1 MFAHSQKWQG
11 FSWRKC
17 TFGDGL
23 RAVFAIIGC
32 FSAFCGVG
40 TQGAIYYGMKTTT
53 HNGGHHMTRKTQDW
67 MTCPCCGNNEVTCLD
82 QADKGEAKCTKC
94 GRDGEIVGKVWN
106 KVSLDWS

>member
-1 MFAHSQKWQG
+1 
-11 FSWRKC
+11 
-17 TFGDGL
+17 
-23 RAVFAIIGC
+23 
-32 FSAFCGVG
+32 
-40 TQGAIYYGMKTTT
+40 
-53 HNGGHHMTRKTQDW
+53 MTRKTQDW